1 MGGRGM
7 KIRPLHDRILV
18 ERVEEEEKT
27 KSGIVIPDSAKEKP
41 QKGKV
46 VAVGAGKINEKGE
59 RVKMDVKEG
68 DFVLFEKYAGNEI
81 KMDGQELLIMREEDV
96 LAVVG

>member
-1 MGGRGM
+1 M

-18 ERVEEEEKT
+18 ERLEEEEKT
-27 KSGIVIPDSAKEKP
+27 KSGIVIPDTAKEKP

-46 VAVGAGKINEKGE
+46 MAVGSGKINDKGE

-68 DFVLFEKYAGNEI
+68 DLILFEKYGGNEI
-81 KMDGQELLIMREEDV
+81 KVDDKELLIMKEEDV
-96 LAVVG
+96 LAVIEK

>member
-1 MGGRGM
+1 M
-7 KIRPLHDRILV
+7 KVRPLHDRILV

-27 KSGIVIPDSAKEKP
+27 KSGIFIPDSAKEKP

-46 VAVGAGKINEKGE
+46 IAVGSGKINDKGE

-68 DFVLFEKYAGNEI
+68 DQILFEKYAGNEI
-81 KMDGQELLIMREEDV
+81 KVDDKELMIMREEDV
-96 LAVVG
+96 LAVIEG

>member
-1 MGGRGM
+1 M